1 MDHTSEVVSGA
12 AVRWNLVVARGVVGL
27 AFGLGVL
34 AVPEVTLGLLAF
46 LWASYVV
53 VDGLLAAFVAT
64 GRGRAAQRWGWL
76 LFEGVVGVGAGAVA
90 FAWSGASPLALLVT
104 ISVRT
109 ALSGLAEV
117 REASL
122 VRQLIPDEMLLGTS
136 GVLSIAAGLLM
147 LMVYPNAT
155 PATVVWLIG
164 LHALAFGALELAL
177 GLRLHRWSRVEF
189 HPGRGRATTA

>member
-1 MDHTSEVVSGA
+1 MDHTSEVVNGA
-12 AVRWNLVVARGVVGL
+12 AVRWNLMVARGAVGL
-27 AFGLGVL
+27 AFGAGII

-46 LWASYVV
+46 LWAAYVV
-53 VDGLLAAFVAT
+53 VDGLLAAFVAM
-64 GRGRAAQRWGWL
+64 GRGRGAQRWGWL
-76 LFEGVVGVGAGAVA
+76 LFEGVLGVGAGAVA
-90 FAWSGASPLALLVT
+90 LAWTGVSPLALLVT

-122 VRQLIPDEMLLGTS
+122 LRQLIPDELLLGTG

-147 LMVYPNAT
+147 MMVYPYAT

-164 LHALAFGALELAL
+164 VHAAAFGALELAL
-177 GLRLHRWSRVEF
+177 GLRLHRWSRVQS
-189 HPGRGRATTA
+189 HPGRIVTA